1 MEHENI
7 DPNRALVVTQ
17 ARLSGQLSDG
27 QLFRG
32 SRVRDAVL
40 DWRGL
45 GWAAHIA
52 DKNWF
57 LDEYIWTRP
66 VRQLQ

>member
-40 DWRGL
+40 DWHGL
-45 GWAAHIA
+45 GWAEHIA

-57 LDEYIWTRP
+57 LDE
-66 VRQLQ
+66 

>member
-7 DPNRALVVTQ
+7 EPNRALVVTQ

-32 SRVRDAVL
+32 S
-40 DWRGL
+40 
-45 GWAAHIA
+45 
-52 DKNWF
+52 
-57 LDEYIWTRP
+57 
-66 VRQLQ
+66 